1 MKVLINKNFSWSID
15 SKLKKVLEFFGD
27 IVKLDF
33 TVERTRFKDIPE
45 SSYSYIHAVTGEMK
59 YFNSI
64 SESWYD
70 NNISIPAKNRGFDMV
85 VLAIDSSDWTSNVA
99 EGFGTPKDCGIQEIV
114 MRAKKSGSYN
124 YEGVRLN
131 GDNFVWILIHEIL
144 HRLYDELKLIDNT
157 HKYFLEG
164 KPEKCLEDF
173 KIKTWKYFKLT
184 EKTGSLG
191 HTVADLDTKL
201 VDMLDELRGI
211 CGFPFRIT
219 SGYRTVAE
227 NAKVGGKP
235 NSAHIK
241 RLAVDIACTDS
252 KKRIKIVG
260 EAYKMGF
267 IGIGIDKSFV
277 HLDIDSS
284 ENRRIWLY

>member
-33 TVERTRFKDIPE
+33 TVERTKFKDIPE
-45 SSYSYIHAVTGEMK
+45 SSYSYIHAITGEMK

-114 MRAKKSGSYN
+114 MRAKRSGSYN

-144 HRLYDELKLIDNT
+144 HRLYDELKLTDNT

-191 HTVADLDTKL
+191 HTVADLDPTL
-201 VDMLDELRGI
+201 VDKLDELRDI
-211 CGFPFRIT
+211 CGFPFKIN
-219 SGYRTVAE
+219 SGYRTVEE
-227 NAKVGGKP
+227 NKKVGGIKD
-235 NSAHIK
+235 SAHIQK
-241 RLAVDIACTDS
+241 KAVDIACTDDT
-252 KKRIKIVG
+252 KRMKIIG

-267 IGIGIDKSFV
+267 VGIGSDKLYV
-277 HLDIDSS
+277 HLDIADGKQR
-284 ENRRIWLY
+284 NWLY